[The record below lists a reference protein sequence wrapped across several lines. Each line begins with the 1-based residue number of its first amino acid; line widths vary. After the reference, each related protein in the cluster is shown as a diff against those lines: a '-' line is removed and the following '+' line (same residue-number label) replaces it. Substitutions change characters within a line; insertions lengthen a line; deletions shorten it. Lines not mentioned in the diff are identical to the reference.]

1 MLHSRQRLM
10 PIYPIEMH
18 TTSKPTSS
26 PSRQRQVLEPVRAD
40 CEVIENLRRLGVETI
55 LGERVLTWPSN
66 PENLDGEDKI
76 VTTDKG
82 RTFTADIVLPC
93 TGQKPHVTAMAALCP
108 ETISPT
114 SGRIRVRPTMQVS
127 NGPVRPVATRANTLE
142 QLGAL
147 SLHSPEPS
155 GGGGSDADSAVT
167 AVDSATAFDS
177 DSAEGEK
184 GKGKEDLSHL
194 FAVGD
199 CAETGAIQAGHTAY
213 YQAEVAARNIL
224 RLIKADE
231 GGEVEDLEDYK
242 VSVPAIKVTLGMTR
256 GVISNAEGTKVSDE
270 GVEDLHAM
278 VMW

>member
-1 MLHSRQRLM
+1 M
-10 PIYPIEMH
+10 
-18 TTSKPTSS
+18 
-26 PSRQRQVLEPVRAD
+26 
-40 CEVIENLRRLGVETI
+40 ENLKRLGVETV
-55 LGERVLTWPSN
+55 LGERVVTWPSH
-66 PENLDGEDKI
+66 PECLDGEEKI

-82 RTFTADIVLPC
+82 RTFTSDIVLPC

-114 SGRIRVRPTMQVS
+114 TGRIRVRPTMQVS
-127 NGPVRPVATRANTLE
+127 SGPLRPASTRANTLE
-142 QLGAL
+142 KLEAL
-147 SLHSPEPS
+147 SLHSPETASVHPPASHDSDASSTAVSEMS
-155 GGGGSDADSAVT
+155 GGKLDNG
-167 AVDSATAFDS
+167 
-177 DSAEGEK
+177 EGK
-184 GKGKEDLSHL
+184 DGMDLSHL

-224 RLIKADE
+224 RLVKADE
-231 GGEVEDLEDYK
+231 GGEVEELEDYK

-256 GVISNAEGTKVSDE
+256 GVISNAEGTKISDE

>member
-1 MLHSRQRLM
+1 M
-10 PIYPIEMH
+10 
-18 TTSKPTSS
+18 
-26 PSRQRQVLEPVRAD
+26 
-40 CEVIENLRRLGVETI
+40 ENLKRLGVETV
-55 LGERVLTWPSN
+55 LGERVLTWPTN
-66 PENLDGEDKI
+66 PECLDGEEKL

-93 TGQKPHVTAMAALCP
+93 TGQKPHVSAMAALCP

-127 NGPVRPVATRANTLE
+127 AGPIRPAATRANTLE

-147 SLHSPEPS
+147 SLHSPEPTAAS
-155 GGGGSDADSAVT
+155 TSAADDSTSLSALTSST
-167 AVDSATAFDS
+167 AVSS
-177 DSAEGEK
+177 DEPKED
-184 GKGKEDLSHL
+184 KEDLSHL

-224 RLIKADE
+224 RLVRAQE
-231 GGEVEDLEDYK
+231 GGETEQLEDYK
-242 VSVPAIKVTLGMTR
+242 VSVPAIKVTLGLTR